1 VSHATVNVPSTR
13 SWRDISQPVKTRAM
27 SRGGRWR
34 AVMAGVRTVAFLALI
49 GGIAWGV
56 WLVVAALQKDPRKI
70 PAAAKVVPMKAPELK
85 TTDGVLDHA
94 WLARTLE
101 IPPRASLME
110 LDLEK
115 LRGRILADRQ
125 VLTANLTRLFP
136 DRLIVHVTERMP
148 IARIRVDLGVVQ
160 RDLLVARDGVLFF
173 GTGFEPGMLKTLP
186 WLDGIAVAREGAGF
200 RPIANMELVARLLA
214 DAQFSAPHLY
224 HHWQTVSLARLESDR
239 ELEVTMKNGTK
250 ALFTGKGSF
259 FVQLAY
265 FDEIVDR
272 LSRIPGFRARVD
284 LTLGREVPV
293 TLEPITPNDL
303 KSPPVEVGS
312 SPSFPLFS
320 SSPSKPKREL

>member
-1 VSHATVNVPSTR
+1 
-13 SWRDISQPVKTRAM
+13 VKTRAM
-27 SRGGRWR
+27 SSGGRWR
-34 AVMAGVRTVAFLALI
+34 VVMAGVRTTSLLALL
-49 GGIAWGV
+49 GGLGWGAWT
-56 WLVVAALQKDPRKI
+56 VVGALQNDPRKI
-70 PAAAKVVPMKAPELK
+70 PAAAKAVPMKAPELK

-101 IPPRASLME
+101 IPPGASLME

-148 IARIRVDLGVVQ
+148 IARVRVDLGVVQ

-173 GTGFEPGMLKTLP
+173 GTGFDKGMLKTLP
-186 WLDGIAVAREGAGF
+186 WLDGVTISREGAGF
-200 RPIANMELVARLLA
+200 RPIAHMDLVARLLA

-224 HHWQTVSLARLESDR
+224 HYWQTVSLARLESDR

-272 LSRIPGFRARVD
+272 LSRIAGTRARVD

-293 TLEPITPNDL
+293 TLEPITSTDL
-303 KSPPVEVGS
+303 KAPPATTTG
-312 SPSFPLFS
+312 SPSFPLFP
-320 SSPSKPKREL
+320 SSPSKLKREL

>member
-1 VSHATVNVPSTR
+1 MSHATVNVPAAR

-34 AVMAGVRTVAFLALI
+34 AVMAALRTITFLALL
-49 GGIAWGV
+49 GGLAVGAWTI
-56 WLVVAALQKDPRKI
+56 VAALQKDPQKI
-70 PAAAKVVPMKAPELK
+70 PAAAKMVPMKAPELK
-85 TTDGVLDHA
+85 STDGVLDHA

-101 IPPRASLME
+101 LAPGTSLME

-148 IARIRVDLGVVQ
+148 VARIRVDLGVVQ

-173 GTGFEPGMLKTLP
+173 GTGFDPAMLKTLP
-186 WLDGIAVAREGAGF
+186 WLDGVSIAREGAGF
-200 RPIANMELVARLLA
+200 RPIENMEIVARLIA

-224 HHWQTVSLARLESDR
+224 HFWQTVSLARLESDR
-239 ELEVTMKNGTK
+239 ELEVTMKNGTR
-250 ALFTGKGSF
+250 ALFTGNGSF

-265 FDEIVDR
+265 LDEIVDR
-272 LSRIPGFRARVD
+272 LSRIPGARAHVD

-293 TLEPITPNDL
+293 TLEPATSNDL
-303 KSPPVEVGS
+303 KLPPAGPAG

-320 SSPSKPKREL
+320 SSLSKTKREL